1 MYFLTALALF
11 SGGLIP
17 LLVAAKKIRL
27 SLGPFFLGW
36 LSWGFAA
43 SPRIVLLSALW
54 AIFPFLSK
62 PDTVP
67 YMLTVTSLELLEVVS
82 AYLFLS
88 RHPRLKNLNV
98 APRLVFALGFG
109 VGEAFTLAIA
119 TFLPADVTPSLSV
132 LMTLVERVSLA
143 VIQFGWVA
151 LIANYA
157 ATREPINLS
166 LGVFFRVLSSIITLT
181 VPLILFFYEV
191 GLEAS
196 LLYFEGVLAAY
207 AIVVL
212 LVSLLLLR
220 RIAYSGSPPA
230 ALDSRHL
237 LAGAIAFLGVGFAVA
252 TAITLM
258 HLTSI
263 MSLVTRLLFFVIATM
278 ILIELFGWAT
288 SEVALSEIA
297 LGAFLGIL
305 VENSF
310 RLGFVREAVLTQLT
324 IQSIMLHPALN
335 FLAVLAG
342 MALWTS
348 ARR

>member
-1 MYFLTALALF
+1 MYFLNALAFF

-27 SLGPFFLGW
+27 SPGPFFLGW
-36 LSWGFAA
+36 LSWAFAA
-43 SPRIVLLSALW
+43 CPRIVLLSALW

-62 PDTVP
+62 PDTVL
-67 YMLTVTSLELLEVVS
+67 YMVTVTSLELLEVVS

-88 RHPRLKNLNV
+88 RHPRLKNLD
-98 APRLVFALGFG
+98 ASPRLVFALGFG
-109 VGEAFTLAIA
+109 VGEAFTLAIG

-132 LMTLVERVSLA
+132 FMTVVERVSLV

-157 ATREPINLS
+157 ATRETINLS
-166 LGVFFRVLSSIITLT
+166 LGVFFRVLSSIIPLT
-181 VPLILFFYEV
+181 APLILFFYDV

-212 LVSLLLLR
+212 LVSLLLFR
-220 RIAYSGSPPA
+220 RIAYGGSPPA
-230 ALDSRHL
+230 ALDSRYL
-237 LAGAIAFLGVGFAVA
+237 LAGIVAFFGVGFSIA
-252 TAITLM
+252 TAIPLM

-263 MSLVTRLLFFVIATM
+263 MSLVTRLLFLAIATM

-297 LGAFLGIL
+297 LGAFIGIL

-310 RLGFVREAVLTQLT
+310 TLSFVRETVLTQLT

-342 MALWTS
+342 MGLWKS
-348 ARR
+348 ARQ